1 MNRTEYAQ
9 VLNEIM
15 QEIQEPKGTFLGTFG
30 SKTPEEL
37 EEIRMIAGI
46 ALYATDRFYSKLT
59 KIEFDTQDGRSV
71 KSTSKSAEY
80 AN

>member
-15 QEIQEPKGTFLGTFG
+15 QEIQEPKGTFFRTFG

-59 KIEFDTQDGRSV
+59 KIEFDTQDGR
-71 KSTSKSAEY
+71 K
-80 AN
+80 